1 MTLELI
7 YKINLM
13 SAKIKILQVIPK
25 LGYGGAEVGC
35 FDLAHYLPENNCSSF
50 IVTSGGE
57 LTKYI
62 NKKKVKLIRLP
73 VHSKNPILIILNS
86 IILIG
91 IILFFN
97 ISIVH
102 ARSRAPAW
110 SCLLATK
117 ITRRKFVTTFHGTYN
132 FSNRL
137 KKFYNSV
144 MLRSDLIIAGSNFI
158 FSHINEN
165 YSNYL
170 GLDKKFLVI
179 FRGVNTEYFNQKKI
193 VKADENKLLKKWDI
207 NKYVDLKDIPL
218 ILLPGRLTSWKGQ
231 EMFIEAIHDVNKKLP
246 DKEFFAVILGSDQGR
261 KVYKKKLLRLVEQ
274 YRLQNFIRFIDKCEL
289 MPLAYK
295 VSDIIVSSSIE
306 PEAFGRVSVEAQSM
320 EKPII
325 ASNIGG
331 SKETI
336 IDDKTG
342 FLFEAGKVEAL
353 SKKII
358 HVLNL
363 DESTLKFVGIEG
375 RKNVIKKFNIEKM
388 CFSTYSE
395 YKKLLS

>member
-1 MTLELI
+1 MP
-7 YKINLM
+7 
-13 SAKIKILQVIPK
+13 SKIKVLQVIPK
-25 LGYGGAEVGC
+25 LGYGGAETGC
-35 FDLAHYLPENNCSSF
+35 YDLAHYLYEQNCSSY

-57 LTKYI
+57 LLKYI
-62 NKKKVKLIRLP
+62 NKNRVKVIRLP
-73 VHSKNPILIILNS
+73 VHSKNPLLILINA
-86 IILIG
+86 IILSF
-91 IILFFN
+91 IILFLK

-132 FSNRL
+132 FNNSL

-158 FSHINEN
+158 FSHINKN

-193 VKADENKLLKKWDI
+193 VKADEHKLLKKWDI

-231 EMFIEAIHDVNKKLP
+231 EMFIEAIHNVNQELP
-246 DKEFFAVILGSDQGR
+246 DKEFFVVILGSDQGR

-274 YRLQNFIRFIDKCEL
+274 YRLQNFVKFIDKCEL

-342 FLFEAGKVEAL
+342 FLFEAGKVKAL
-353 SKKII
+353 SEKLI

-363 DESTLKFVGIEG
+363 DESTLKFIGIEG
-375 RKNVIKKFNIEKM
+375 RKNVVKKFNIEKM

-395 YKKLLS
+395 YKK